1 MVELMAV
8 LIILGLLA
16 AVVVR
21 NFVGQVDKGRKVT
34 TKANLRLLHTAVN
47 QFHMDTGRWPTESEG
62 LIVLIEQPADVT
74 NWPPGGYLET
84 TDLPK
89 DGWGNDFIYEA
100 MPQSGR
106 PFVIKSLGAD
116 AQEGGEDYDEDL
128 YSTDA
133 S

>member
-1 MVELMAV
+1 
-8 LIILGLLA
+8 
-16 AVVVR
+16 
-21 NFVGQVDKGRKVT
+21 
-34 TKANLRLLHTAVN
+34 
-47 QFHMDTGRWPTESEG
+47 MDTGRWPTESEG
-62 LIVLIEQPADVT
+62 LTILIQQPPDVI
-74 NWPPGGYLET
+74 NWQTGGYLET

-89 DGWGNDFIYEA
+89 DGWGNDFIYEV

-116 AQEGGEDYDEDL
+116 AQEGGEGYNADL